1 MCHMGDLLQFLAE
14 FLGCSR
20 CFTGAECFSRL
31 VTPHYFFWNQ
41 PAFPMILHTFQQFS
55 HVCFFHDTVFDFGET
70 TMLRNHRSWFRRR
83 AVLSLHV
90 LLSQCCYVG
99 LQTSSFTVLRRSKMV
114 SAELSSPVEH
124 QRTLQSQ
131 TYVAKAG
138 EVLIKNDKQKSLDL
152 SRWLAP
158 NRYSI
163 CIYI

>member
-31 VTPHYFFWNQ
+31 VTPHFFFEISQLFPWFYTVFSS
-41 PAFPMILHTFQQFS
+41 FPMF
-55 HVCFFHDTVFDFGET
+55 VFFHDTVFDFGET
-70 TMLRNHRSWFRRR
+70 PMLRNHRSWFRRR

-131 TYVAKAG
+131 TYVAEG
-138 EVLIKNDKQKSLDL
+138 WRSSHQKWQTEKSW
-152 SRWLAP
+152 SKSVTSP
-158 NRYSI
+158 
-163 CIYI
+163 